1 MQKQIDE
8 LILISCV
15 GEKNP
20 QEPIAREFYS
30 SDWFKKAIGWYD
42 RKSEDA
48 KNNEKLV
55 MGGILSAKHGLISF
69 YKWLEPY
76 EKTLNDMNVDQRQ
89 EWTKLVCKQFADK
102 YPVTPKKIT
111 ILAGQK
117 YREFLEPW
125 LRFAYQGTEVD
136 VPMKGLGIG
145 QQKQWL
151 MNN

>member
-1 MQKQIDE
+1 MERKIDE

-20 QEPIAREFYS
+20 KEPIAREFYV
-30 SDWFKKAIGWYD
+30 SDWFKKAIAWYD
-42 RKSEDA
+42 RKGKEAPDDV
-48 KNNEKLV
+48 LI
-55 MGGILSAKHGLISF
+55 MGGILSAEHGLISF

-76 EKTLNDMNVDQRQ
+76 DKTLNDMKLEDRQ

-102 YPVTPKKIT
+102 YPVVPKKIT

-125 LRFAYQGTEVD
+125 LRFAYQGTEVE